1 MSFVAPGSSHG
12 KTTQAICQL
21 LSDRTGETDWEQFA
35 SQDWAELVKK
45 AGEQGVAPVL
55 HWKLNESKD
64 LDLLPTGS
72 MDQLRQ
78 AGKRLAVDYYR
89 CAAQNQLLY
98 AELGRILGA
107 LESAG
112 VACILLKGAALGTS
126 VYPDPALRPMN
137 DLDLLVDRSALER
150 GVDAIRELGYAVEFP
165 EHLGMA
171 GWVDEALNHHIHLVG
186 GPTQKLVVE
195 LHWSLVAGEAD
206 WRSPDLEW
214 FWRES
219 MPVVIPN
226 TGDREAA
233 RQAGN
238 QAHILSPTATLLYQ
252 AAHLVLQHGTYRS
265 ILLWYYD
272 LHLLVGKCQESIDW
286 GKLPE
291 IAGMLHWADATR
303 TALLAIR
310 ALFHSSFPEKV
321 IEGLEAYSEPRA
333 RRMIALTARATEQRT
348 QDTWQGLQVYDPAT
362 RLRLILALIFPRPAY
377 LRWRYNPSPAWL
389 WPAYYPYRWVI
400 LGLDGLASLAHRSS
414 GQPG

>member
-1 MSFVAPGSSHG
+1 MSFVAPGSLQG
-12 KTTQAICQL
+12 KTIQAICQL

-35 SQDWAELVKK
+35 PRDWAELVKK

-64 LDLLPTGS
+64 LDLLPAGS
-72 MDQLRQ
+72 VEKLSE
-78 AGKRLAVDYYR
+78 AGKRLTADYYR
-89 CAAQNQLLY
+89 SAAQNQLLY

-107 LESAG
+107 LRSAG

-137 DLDLLVDRSALER
+137 DLDLLVNRSALEM
-150 GVDAIRELGYAVEFP
+150 GVDAIRELGYTVEFP

-233 RQAGN
+233 MHAGN
-238 QAHILSPTATLLYQ
+238 QAQILSPTATLLYQ
-252 AAHLVLQHGTYRS
+252 AAHLVLQHGDLSLDPVVVLRS
-265 ILLWYYD
+265 A
-272 LHLLVGKCQESIDW
+272 
-286 GKLPE
+286 P
-291 IAGMLHWADATR
+291 AG
-303 TALLAIR
+303 
-310 ALFHSSFPEKV
+310 
-321 IEGLEAYSEPRA
+321 G
-333 RRMIALTARATEQRT
+333 
-348 QDTWQGLQVYDPAT
+348 
-362 RLRLILALIFPRPAY
+362 
-377 LRWRYNPSPAWL
+377 
-389 WPAYYPYRWVI
+389 
-400 LGLDGLASLAHRSS
+400 
-414 GQPG
+414 